1 MGLFNNYNELEKQLL
16 EHYIQL
22 FSAMGLPDAKKT
34 AKDMLDKAISESKE
48 RKSYYLPSN
57 FGDIILENEKAEN
70 PTVEKLAEFFR
81 KTLPAKRAE
90 GARDEDVRWW
100 WNLNDIER
108 RMMLKVDDFHRL
120 ALFINAIKNS
130 KSPDKEKAGEE
141 AGKMVWEAHP
151 MYTEIDPSIKPEKA
165 PPGLTKEDYCLPIEL
180 KDRINVYVEKRGK
193 DDPEGFKKDIEASS
207 TFNALVR
214 KEIKAG
220 KI

>member
-16 EHYIQL
+16 EHYIQF
-22 FSAMGLPDAKKT
+22 FSVMGLPDAKKT

-70 PTVEKLAEFFR
+70 PIIEKLAEFFR
-81 KTLPAKRAE
+81 KTLSTKRVE
-90 GARDEDVRWW
+90 GVRDEDVRWW

-108 RMMLKVDDFHRL
+108 RMILKIDEFHKL
-120 ALFINAIKNS
+120 ALFIKEMEGG
-130 KSPDKEKAGEE
+130 KSAKE
-141 AGKMVWEAHP
+141 AGKAIWEAHP
-151 MYTEIDPSIKPEKA
+151 TYTETDPSIKPEKA
-165 PPGLTKEDYCLPIEL
+165 PSGLTKEDYCLPIEL
-180 KDRINVYVEKRGK
+180 KDRINIYVEKRGK